1 LYDRQW
7 AAADAGGAA
16 LTQARAPRL
25 ARIVPAVDLR
35 AGTLT
40 LRLAAEEASS
50 GGETEPV
57 QPPLV
62 IPLSVSDCDAAEGA
76 PAAADAVRVCG
87 TRRTCARGA
96 DAAAAAAD
104 AWLSRALRTPCRLVR
119 CDGAAAFANEG
130 ALLLVTAASLA
141 ALNASIARR
150 AAAAAAA
157 ATEHAQGEQLQPAPP
172 AGATTVI
179 DAQRFRPNVVLS
191 GTRPY
196 EEDAW
201 CALSARSLGGAPLRV
216 AAACGR
222 CAQVCVDPRSGRRD
236 GREPLLTLT
245 AERMRDGRPRFGV
258 LLASPP
264 LAATTPA
271 PVAAEEEEDDDDG
284 VWMARTF
291 ARVLRVGERVTPLLA
306 DT

>member
-1 LYDRQW
+1 MRCIAGGLLYDRQW

-25 ARIVPAVDLR
+25 ARIVPVVDLR

-50 GGETEPV
+50 GGETEPAL
-57 QPPLV
+57 PPLV
-62 IPLSVSDCDAAEGA
+62 IPLRSDCDAAEAAFG
-76 PAAADAVRVCG
+76 AADGVRVCG
-87 TRRTCARGA
+87 TRRACARGA

-104 AWLSRALRTPCRLVR
+104 AWLSRALRTPCHLVR

-130 ALLLVTAASLA
+130 ALLLVTAASVT

-157 ATEHAQGEQLQPAPP
+157 ATEHAQGEQQPP
-172 AGATTVI
+172 AVAAVI

-201 CALSARSLGGAPLRV
+201 HALSACSLGAAPLRV

-258 LLASPP
+258 LLAAPP
-264 LAATTPA
+264 MAATTCA
-271 PVAAEEEEDDDDG
+271 PVAAEEEQE
-284 VWMARTF
+284 
-291 ARVLRVGERVTPLLA
+291 E
-306 DT
+306 